1 MKLRN
6 VALAALCGGLLLA
19 SSAVTASAESV
30 KTPINKISE
39 TGVEDEI
46 GFVTFSDGP
55 EGLVMLVE
63 VMGLTPGT
71 HGMHIH
77 EKASCAP
84 AQQDGKAVAGLAAG
98 PHFDPD
104 KTGMH
109 QGPAAKGHKGDLPAI
124 EANAQGQVKQEL
136 KAPNLKVADIKGRAL
151 MIHAGGDT
159 YQDTPPLG
167 GGGARVA
174 CGVIE

>member
-1 MKLRN
+1 MKLRI

-19 SSAVTASAESV
+19 SGAVNASAESV
-30 KTPINKISE
+30 KTPINKISD

-55 EGLVMLVE
+55 DGLVMLVD
-63 VMGLTPGT
+63 VVGIVPGV

-77 EKASCAP
+77 EKGNCAP
-84 AQQDGKAVAGLAAG
+84 AQQDGKSVAGLSAG

-104 KTGMH
+104 KSGTH
-109 QGPAAKGHKGDLPAI
+109 QGPAAKGHKGDLPVI
-124 EANAQGQVKQEL
+124 EANATGQVKQEL
-136 KAPNLKVADIKGRAL
+136 KAPNLKVADIKGRAVI
-151 MIHAGGDT
+151 IHACGDN

-174 CGVIE
+174 CGVIQ